1 MSRNF
6 IEALAKGFVLLE
18 VLGRSSDGLTLPEL
32 TSSLKMVKSSVFRLL
47 YTLEQLG
54 YVTRSGPHYRLGL
67 KCILLGEFALGQTNL
82 SQIARPYLERIRDEF
97 KETAN
102 LAIIDGDAV
111 LYLEVLESPHPLRAV
126 VRPGH
131 RSPLH
136 TSALGKCLIAYFSEE
151 ELHRI
156 LKTEN
161 LQKLTA
167 SSISSFQTLTKEL
180 ARVRQLGYAFD
191 DREDSVGTRCV
202 GAPIFS
208 DAGKPIAAISL
219 SAPAVR
225 LPGDL
230 MKVVSKRM
238 RETSEEIS
246 RRLSH
251 SGDSRSAVSVVMR
264 HAASSATG

>member
-32 TSSLKMVKSSVFRLL
+32 TTSLKMVKSSVFRLL

-54 YVTRSGPHYRLGL
+54 YVARTGQHYRLGP
-67 KCILLGEFALGQTNL
+67 KCILLGELASVQTNL

-97 KETAN
+97 KETVN
-102 LAIIDGDAV
+102 LAILDGDAV
-111 LYLEVLESPHPLRAV
+111 LYLEVLQSPHPLRTV

-131 RSPLH
+131 RSPVH
-136 TSALGKCLIAYFSEE
+136 TSALGKCLIAYFSDGD
-151 ELHRI
+151 LHRI
-156 LKTEN
+156 LKTES
-161 LQKLTA
+161 LRKLTP
-167 SSISSFQTLTKEL
+167 SSISSFQALTKEL
-180 ARVRQLGYAFD
+180 AHVRQLGYAFD

-225 LPGDL
+225 LPGHL
-230 MKVVSKRM
+230 MKLVSKRM

-246 RRLSH
+246 DRLNH
-251 SGDSRSAVSVVMR
+251 SADSRSAVSVVMR
-264 HAASSATG
+264 HHTTSAAG